1 MAFRMKL
8 VERELMNW
16 SKQPMQHEAQEQ
28 KALFAW
34 AALASK
40 KYPELVLLYHIPNG
54 GSRNKIE
61 AANLKRQGVK
71 AGVPDICL
79 PVARSG
85 FHGLYIELK
94 AGRNKATEKQRE
106 WLTALEREG
115 YQAVV
120 CYGWE
125 EAKKAI
131 EEYLFE
137 RRTIN
142 D

>member
-1 MAFRMKL
+1 MVK
-8 VERELMNW
+8 N
-16 SKQPMQHEAQEQ
+16 MQHEAREQ
-28 KALFAW
+28 QALFAW
-34 AALASK
+34 SALSVG
-40 KYPELVLLYHIPNG
+40 KYPELALLYHIPNG

-79 PVARSG
+79 PVARG
-85 FHGLYIELK
+85 GYHGLYIELK
-94 AGRNKATEKQRE
+94 AGRNKATEKQRQ

-125 EAKKAI
+125 VAKKAI
-131 EEYLFE
+131 EDYLKGALGQ
-137 RRTIN
+137 
-142 D
+142 